1 MLHPGYRERIAGSE
15 TSQGMAEKVTAK
27 GNYEALDPEQI
38 LATIDRLKL
47 RIQERFHERGIAQ
60 ICGRLR
66 EIASRSQATA
76 EWTTQ
81 PILWVRILTGALVVL
96 IACGLMITL
105 AGLNPSQKPLTIVE
119 FVQALEA
126 GINDV
131 VLIGAGIFFLITL
144 EIRIKRKRALSAVHE
159 LRSLIHIIDMHQLT
173 KDPERLQAEHHTTSS
188 SPGPELSRFQL
199 NRYLDYCSEMLS
211 LCAKLAALYAQN
223 FADAVVLSAVGEVE
237 TLALGLSNNVW
248 QKIAILQSLPEEEK
262 SLVPAIPEAVA
273 DSTASET

>member
-1 MLHPGYRERIAGSE
+1 M
-15 TSQGMAEKVTAK
+15 TDKVNIK

-47 RIQERFHERGIAQ
+47 RIHERFQDRGIAQ

-81 PILWVRILTGALVVL
+81 PILWVRFLTGALVLL
-96 IACGLMITL
+96 IACGLLATL
-105 AGLNPSQKPLTIVE
+105 TTLNPTEKPLTIVE

-131 VLIGAGIFFLITL
+131 VLIGAGIFFLVTL
-144 EIRIKRKRALSAVHE
+144 EIRLKRKRALSAVHE

-173 KDPERLQAEHHTTSS
+173 KDPERLQPEHHSTSS
-188 SPGPELSRFQL
+188 SPGSELTRFQL

-223 FADAVVLSAVGEVE
+223 FADSVVLSAVGEVE

-248 QKIAILQSLPEEEK
+248 QKIAILQSLPDEEK
-262 SLVPAIPEAVA
+262 SLVPVDEPVL
-273 DSTASET
+273 SEKLEPDVTS